1 MAQVMSKSV
10 LFTEISEQPQTI
22 ERFLSNE
29 TRHIDRFCKEISGKF
44 DYILIAARGTSDN
57 AARYAQYIFGIQ
69 NRIQVALATPSLFTI
84 YNTPPNLKGAFVI
97 GISQSGE
104 SPDIVSVIKEA
115 RRQNCPTLGI
125 TNSEDSPLAK
135 SSDATF
141 LLNAGTE
148 KATAATK
155 TYTSSLCA
163 LALLSAS
170 MNDHSEAI
178 KQLNQIP
185 GIMQKTIDLQSDL
198 LSAIQRYR
206 YIEQCTVIGRGYNY
220 STAFEIA
227 LKIKELNQIITEP
240 YSSADFRHG
249 PIAMVHMGT
258 PIFIIA
264 PKDQMSPDID
274 DLIHHLR
281 KKGGEIIIVSDEKK
295 TLEKGKLSFEIP
307 LKIPEWL
314 TPMATVIP
322 GQLFAMQLAIEK
334 GLNPDNPLGISKV
347 TYTY

>member
-1 MAQVMSKSV
+1 MPKSV
-10 LFTEISEQPQTI
+10 LLSEISEQPRTI
-22 ERFLSNE
+22 EKFLSNE
-29 TRHIDRFCKEISGKF
+29 SKHVERICKEISGKF

-57 AARYAQYIFGIQ
+57 AARYAQYVFGIQ

-115 RRQNCPTLGI
+115 HRQNCPTLGI
-125 TNSEDSPLAK
+125 TNFENSPLAK
-135 SSDATF
+135 SSDSTF

-148 KATAATK
+148 KAIAATK

-170 MNDHSEAI
+170 LREHSESI
-178 KQLNQIP
+178 EQLNEMP
-185 GIMQKTIDLQSDL
+185 GIMQKTIDLQSNV
-198 LSAIQRYR
+198 LSEIQRYR
-206 YIEQCTVIGRGYNY
+206 YAEQCTVIGRGYNY

-249 PIAMVHMGT
+249 PIAMIHKGT
-258 PIFIIA
+258 PIFVVA
-264 PKDQMSPDID
+264 PKDQMSLDIFE
-274 DLIHHLR
+274 LIHTLEE
-281 KKGGEIIIVSDEKK
+281 KGGEIIVVSNEKNI
-295 TLEKGKLSFEIP
+295 LDKGKPGFPIP
-307 LKIPEWL
+307 ADIPEWL
-314 TPMATVIP
+314 TPLAAVIP

-334 GLNPDNPLGISKV
+334 GLDPDNPFGITKV